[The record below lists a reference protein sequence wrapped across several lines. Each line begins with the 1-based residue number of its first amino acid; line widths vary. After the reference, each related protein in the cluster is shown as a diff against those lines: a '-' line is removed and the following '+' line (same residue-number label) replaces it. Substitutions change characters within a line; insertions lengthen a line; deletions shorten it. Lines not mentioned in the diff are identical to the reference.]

1 MYLDVIVV
9 FAREPHGQVAF
20 GLGAAIPQPTHFRG
34 ELQVLDRQ
42 GTAGGG
48 WRAHHVKTQEEV
60 NVGGGGGGGGNRN
73 KGKRRQ
79 SDQGKNKVT
88 KHRELITSIES
99 EALLL
104 VKGVIAVLDEW
115 TLIRRGRW
123 RGKGV
128 QAVFGRNIKEAKS
141 VTAPPGC

>member
-1 MYLDVIVV
+1 MASSRLVLAQRSLSRRTSGESYRCWTGK
-9 FAREPHGQVAF
+9 AR
-20 GLGAAIPQPTHFRG
+20 RG
-34 ELQVLDRQ
+34 E
-42 GTAGGG
+42 GGG
-48 WRAHHVKTQEEV
+48 HITLRHKRME